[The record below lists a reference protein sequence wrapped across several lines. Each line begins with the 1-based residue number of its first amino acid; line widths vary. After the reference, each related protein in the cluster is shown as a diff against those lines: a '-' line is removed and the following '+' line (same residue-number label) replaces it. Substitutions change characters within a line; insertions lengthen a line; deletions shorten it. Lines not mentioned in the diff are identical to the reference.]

1 MNRGL
6 IEPGDVEP
14 LLREFA
20 RRISASGQT
29 ATVRVVGGAAI
40 ALMNPDRRLTQDID
54 AVIHAAGAW
63 AEVANA
69 MALEHGL
76 PVDWINDAVVAKL
89 PFVGPE
95 EWTELLREGDV
106 TVFVASPRMLLAMKL
121 LANRGVRDTDD
132 IHFLLAACSVGSV
145 EEAQEIYEHYHH
157 QEVMSA
163 SAEARVKAWIEQ
175 RAR

>member
-1 MNRGL
+1 MRDGL
-6 IEPGDVEP
+6 LEPGDVEP

-29 ATVRVVGGAAI
+29 AGIRVVGGAAI
-40 ALMNPDRRLTQDID
+40 ALLNADRRLTQDID
-54 AVIHAAGAW
+54 AVIHPTGAW

-69 MALEHGL
+69 MANERGL
-76 PVDWINDAVVAKL
+76 PVGWINDAVVAKL
-89 PFVGPE
+89 PLVGLD

-132 IHFLLAACSVGSV
+132 IHFLLDACSVSSV

-157 QEVMSA
+157 QEVMSSGA
-163 SAEARVKAWIEQ
+163 KARVAGWLER
-175 RAR
+175 RA